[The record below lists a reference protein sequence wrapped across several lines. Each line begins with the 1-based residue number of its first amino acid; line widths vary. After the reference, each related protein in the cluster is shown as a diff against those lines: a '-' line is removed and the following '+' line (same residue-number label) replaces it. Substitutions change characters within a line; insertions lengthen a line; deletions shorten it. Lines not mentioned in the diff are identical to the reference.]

1 MIRYQTFIRTTGILL
16 LFTLL
21 TTAFL
26 HAQKSPKDTFTY
38 PSLSTIQM
46 PDVKEETLE
55 SGMKLFLVEDHQYP
69 TIDLRAMIRTGSIYE
84 PADKIGLAST
94 VGMVLRTGGT
104 ETMTGDEIDELLESM
119 GATVETSIGEGS
131 GYVYVSVLKE
141 DIDRGLE
148 ILADLLMHP
157 AFPEDKIDLAKMQ
170 HRTGISRRND
180 DIAPI
185 SYREFGKIIYG
196 ADSPYARHTEYATI
210 AAITRD
216 DMLAFYEKYF
226 HPNNIIFAAWGD
238 FKAKDLKK
246 KIESVFS
253 GWAPAVIEF
262 PPKPKVDYEYT
273 YTVNFIE
280 KPDVNQSWVLMGH
293 IGGLRSN
300 PHYPALIVMNQ
311 ILSFDRMFKKIRSAE
326 GLAYSV
332 GGAYRAEFDHP
343 GVFYSQCQAKSEST
357 VRALRMMLEE
367 IDRITVEEVTDEELA
382 KAKDSY
388 LNSFVFNFDS
398 KAEIVNR
405 LMQYAY
411 YEYPSDF
418 INRTKTGVED
428 VTKADVLQAARE
440 NLRPDKLQILVV
452 GKSEDFDE
460 PLSVLGPVN
469 EIDITIPTPE
479 EEAPEATVESLK
491 KGKDLLTEAVE
502 ALGGLSAFKAVANM
516 KSEAKITIIMPQG
529 GTMEA
534 TVKEITV
541 YPDKNRSEITMPF
554 GQMVQVLSGDQ
565 AWATGPQGTQDL
577 DESGKEDM
585 KKSLFRDMV
594 LLFQRSQDDALTVQA
609 LGETDVEGTMT
620 EGILVKDEEGNSVK
634 MYLDSET
641 FLVVKREYQGSTMRG
656 VASMEEFLSDY
667 REVDGIKVPFR
678 LDVKADGEPY
688 INVEAQEILMN
699 TEIDPM
705 LFERQ

>member
-1 MIRYQTFIRTTGILL
+1 MRKYETFFRPVGLL
-16 LFTLL
+16 LLVILFTV
-21 TTAFL
+21 AFAD
-26 HAQKSPKDTFTY
+26 AQKGPKDKFEY
-38 PSLSTIQM
+38 PSLSKIKM
-46 PDVKEETLE
+46 PDVKEETLDN
-55 SGMKLFLVEDHQYP
+55 GMKLFLVEDHQYP
-69 TIDLRAMIRTGSIYE
+69 TVDLRAMIRTGSICE

-104 ETMTGDEIDELLESM
+104 ETMTGDEIDELLESL
-119 GATVETSIGEGS
+119 GAIVETSIGEGS

-141 DIDRGLE
+141 DIDTGLE

-185 SYREFGKIIYG
+185 SYREFDKIIYG
-196 ADSPYARHTEYATI
+196 AESPYARHTEYATI

-216 DMLAFYEKYF
+216 DMIAFYEKYF
-226 HPNNIIFAAWGD
+226 HPNNITFAAWGD
-238 FKAKDLKK
+238 FKAKNLKK
-246 KIESVFS
+246 KIEGVFAE
-253 GWAPAVIEF
+253 WAPAVIDF
-262 PPKPKVDYEYT
+262 PPKPQVEYEYKH
-273 YTVNFIE
+273 TVNFIE
-280 KPDVNQSWVLMGH
+280 KPDVNQSWILMGH
-293 IGGLRSN
+293 IGGLMSN

-332 GGAYRAEFDHP
+332 GGRYGADFDHP
-343 GVFYSQCQAKSEST
+343 GVFYSQCQTKSEST

-367 IDRITVEEVTDEELA
+367 IDLITKEEVTDEELA

-418 INRTKTGVED
+418 INRTKMEVEN
-428 VTKADVLQAARE
+428 VTKADVLEAARE

-452 GKSEDFDE
+452 GKPEDFDE
-460 PLSVLGPVN
+460 PLSVLGAVN

-502 ALGGLSAFKAVANM
+502 AHGGLGAFRAVANW
-516 KSEAKITIIMPQG
+516 KSEAKVTIIMPQG

-534 TVKEITV
+534 TVNEITV

-554 GQMVQVLSGDQ
+554 GQMIQVLSGDQ
-565 AWATGPQGTQDL
+565 AWATGPQGIQDL
-577 DESGKEDM
+577 DESQKEDM
-585 KKSLFRDMV
+585 KSSLFRDMI
-594 LLFQRSQDDALTVQA
+594 LLFQRSQDDVFTVQA

-620 EGILVKDEEGNSVK
+620 EGILIKDDEGNSVK

-641 FLVVKREYQGSTMRG
+641 FFVVKRVYQGSTMRG

-688 INVEAQEILMN
+688 IGVEAQEIHIN
-699 TEIDPM
+699 TEVDPA
-705 LFERQ
+705 LFEK